1 MTTVDTWFPTP
12 PDYDHAPELGVLAI
26 LVDVL
31 DGVSMIML
39 AANRELLD
47 DDERP
52 YWRPLPPTAPAA
64 DKLLRQIARL
74 RRAVDAY
81 RRVAAPKPEA
91 DPPSHDNNIPF

>member
-26 LVDVL
+26 LIDVL
-31 DGVSMIML
+31 EGVSMIML
-39 AANRELLD
+39 AANRELL

-64 DKLLRQIARL
+64 DKLLRQIDRL

-81 RRVAAPKPEA
+81 RRVAAPKPEPE
-91 DPPSHDNNIPF
+91 PPDDNNIPF

>member
-1 MTTVDTWFPTP
+1 MTAADFWFPTP

-31 DGVSMIML
+31 EGVSIIML

-47 DDERP
+47 DERP
-52 YWRPLPPTAPAA
+52 DWRPLPPTAPAA
-64 DKLLRQIARL
+64 DKLLRQIDRL

-81 RRVAAPKPEA
+81 RRVAAPKPQPE
-91 DPPSHDNNIPF
+91 PPDDNNIPF

>member
-12 PDYDHAPELGVLAI
+12 PEYDHAPELGVLAI

-31 DGVSMIML
+31 EGVSMIML
-39 AANRELLD
+39 AANREIL

-52 YWRPLPPTAPAA
+52 YWRPPPPTVPAA
-64 DKLLRQIARL
+64 DKLLRQIERL

-81 RRVAAPKPEA
+81 RRVAAPKPQPLP
-91 DPPSHDNNIPF
+91 DDNNIPF